1 MRMPVLRYFVVV
13 GAVLLGLLYWA
24 GDKGESGT
32 PALKTSQTVG
42 LPKSFNPQP
51 QLQLQLQLQP
61 LPEKTAVNFASEYE
75 HSQTKAAKT
84 VEAKP
89 VKNTETKRKDK
100 TATRHQPAWHR
111 FVEYP
116 RDNLSI
122 R

>member
-42 LPKSFNPQP
+42 LPKSFNPQA
-51 QLQLQLQLQP
+51 QLQP
-61 LPEKTAVNFASEYE
+61 LPEVTAVNFASEYE

-100 TATRHQPAWHR
+100 TATRHQPARHR